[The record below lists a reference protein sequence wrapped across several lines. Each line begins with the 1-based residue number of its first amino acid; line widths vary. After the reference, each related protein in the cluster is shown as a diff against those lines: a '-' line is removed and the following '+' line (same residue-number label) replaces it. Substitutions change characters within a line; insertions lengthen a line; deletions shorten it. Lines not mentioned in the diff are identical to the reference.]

1 MLTDLIIK
9 NVAIIEELHVG
20 FLPGLNI
27 LTGETGA
34 GKSIMID
41 AVNLI
46 LGGRASSESIR
57 TGEDEATVECVF
69 DIDGNEAVRA
79 MLVDAG
85 FEAGRELLVKRVI
98 SRSGR
103 NRVFLNGSLATT
115 SLLSDVATR
124 LVNIYGQHE
133 SQTLLKPE
141 NHLFLLD
148 CFGRLSPLRQNFT
161 ELHAEY
167 RSVAAELRGLQ
178 EAENEL
184 SRRLDLLRYQAG
196 EIGSAALLPG
206 EDEELAEERQ
216 RLLYAE
222 QLLHASQG
230 VYQSL
235 YDGDNAIL
243 GSLRGLIHQVE
254 EGGAYD
260 GDLAEIAHRL
270 NDAYLQLEDGALSL
284 RDYSSRLEADPGRLR
299 EVDDRID
306 LINRLKRKYAP
317 TLEGIISFG
326 GSVEEELAGLESG
339 SGRRGQLEQK
349 LASLGDAVRQ
359 AGEELSAQRREAA
372 ERLEKSLEKELSALA
387 MKNAA
392 FRVGFV
398 PLEDPR
404 STGMERIEFLFSPNP
419 GEEPKPLARIASG
432 GELSRLMLAM
442 KQVLPESD
450 VPTLIFDEVDSGI
463 GGAVSATVGKK
474 LRQVSL
480 LQQVLCITHLPQVAA
495 CADHHFKVEKSSRSG
510 RTTTG
515 IVLLSAEDRVNEMAR
530 MLGGTKI
537 TEKTLEHAREMLE
550 DGAC

>member
-9 NVAIIEELHVG
+9 NVAIIEELHVA

-34 GKSIMID
+34 GKSIIID
-41 AVNLI
+41 AVNLV

-57 TGEDEATVECVF
+57 TGADEATVECVF
-69 DIDGNEAVRA
+69 DLEGNEAVRS
-79 MLVDAG
+79 MLDEAG
-85 FEAGRELLVKRVI
+85 FGTGRELLVKRVI

-148 CFGRLSPLRQNFT
+148 GFGRLSAQRQSFS
-161 ELHAEY
+161 ELYGEY
-167 RSVAAELRGLQ
+167 RAAVAELSSLQ

-184 SRRLDLLRYQAG
+184 LRRLDLLRYQSG
-196 EIGSAALLPG
+196 EIGSAALRPG
-206 EDEELAEERQ
+206 EDDELAEERQ
-216 RLLYAE
+216 RLLHAE

-230 VYQSL
+230 VYQNL

-243 GSLRGLIHQVE
+243 GSLRSLIHEVE
-254 EGGAYD
+254 EGGTYD
-260 GDLAEIAHRL
+260 GDLAEIAQRL

-284 RDYSSRLEADPGRLR
+284 RDYGSRLEADPGRLR
-299 EVDDRID
+299 EIDDRID
-306 LINRLKRKYAP
+306 LINRLKKKYAP

-326 GSVEEELAGLESG
+326 RSVEEELAGLESG
-339 SGRRGQLEQK
+339 SGRRGQLEQR
-349 LASLGDAVRQ
+349 LTSLGDSLRKT
-359 AGEELSAQRREAA
+359 GDELSVQRRDAA
-372 ERLEKSLEKELSALA
+372 EHLEKSLEKELSALA
-387 MKNAA
+387 MNNAVL
-392 FRVGFV
+392 RVGFAA
-398 PLEDPR
+398 LDEPR

-463 GGAVSATVGKK
+463 GGAVSAIVGKK

-480 LQQVLCITHLPQVAA
+480 RQQVLCITHLPQVAA
-495 CADHHFKVEKSSRSG
+495 SADHHFKVEKSSRSG

-515 IVLLSAEDRVNEMAR
+515 IVLLSAEARVNEMAR
-530 MLGGTKI
+530 MLGGAKI

-550 DGAC
+550 DGTS